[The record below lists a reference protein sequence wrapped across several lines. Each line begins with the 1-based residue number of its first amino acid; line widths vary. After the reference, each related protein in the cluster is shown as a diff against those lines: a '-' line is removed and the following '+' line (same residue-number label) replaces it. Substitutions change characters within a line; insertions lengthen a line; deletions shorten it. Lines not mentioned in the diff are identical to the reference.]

1 MMRCTGC
8 GRVLSLGPSG
18 PWACPGRD
26 SGDDVDH
33 VLVPELSRVGVTF
46 PRSGSDNPF
55 VRYRELLASYRPEL
69 KPDDEFVD
77 MVTSLDDAV
86 AAVDGRRFRITPLL
100 RSDRLGCW
108 VKDETG
114 NVAGSHKGR
123 HLMGLMLHLMV
134 WDAPRAPLAA
144 IAPLAPLVPLA
155 IASCGNAALAAAVIA
170 KAAGR
175 ELLVF
180 VPAWADPAVV
190 DRLSA
195 LGAVVTPCRRA
206 TGQFGDPS
214 YLQFR
219 RAVATGAVPFGCQG
233 CDNGLTV
240 DGGSTIG
247 WELSAQMADA
257 GVQPDRVVIQVGGGA
272 LASAVLR
279 GLEDGVKLGVLAR
292 MPVVHAVQT
301 EGAWPLVRAYE
312 EVAKRIAG
320 GTPPDQALVHAAT
333 HRSGYMWPWEGEP
346 ASIATGIIDDETYDW
361 LAVVRG
367 LVGTGGLPV
376 VVDETTLRSA
386 NHLARE
392 ATSIPVGYTGSAG
405 LAGLLELRRRGVIQ
419 ACEQVVVLFTG

>member
-8 GRVLSLGPSG
+8 GQVMPLGPGG

-26 SGDDVDH
+26 SGDDLDH
-33 VLVPELSRVGVTF
+33 VLVPELSRAGVIF
-46 PRSGSDNPF
+46 PTSGSDNPF
-55 VRYRELLASYRPEL
+55 VRYRELLVSYQPEL
-69 KPDDEFVD
+69 KPDDEFVR
-77 MVTSLDDAV
+77 VVESLDDAV
-86 AAVDGRRFRITPLL
+86 AAVDGRRFRITPLR

-123 HLMGLMLHLMV
+123 HLMGLLLHLMV
-134 WDAPRAPLAA
+134 TGPAGAPRAPLA
-144 IAPLAPLVPLA
+144 PLA

-190 DRLSA
+190 DWLRG
-195 LGAVVTPCRRA
+195 LGAVVTPCPRVE
-206 TGQFGDPS
+206 GQTGDPS
-214 YLQFR
+214 YFQFR
-219 RAVATGAVPFGCQG
+219 RAVAAGAVPFGCQG

-247 WELSAQMADA
+247 WELAAQMASA
-257 GVQPDRVVIQVGGGA
+257 RIQPDRVVVQVGGGA

-279 GLEDGVKLGVLAR
+279 GLEDGVKLGALDR
-292 MPVVHAVQT
+292 MPVLHAVQT
-301 EGAWPLVRAYE
+301 DGAWPLVRAYE

-320 GTPPDQALVHAAT
+320 GTPPDEVLAHAAT
-333 HRSGYMWPWEGEP
+333 HRSQYMWPWEGEP

-367 LVGTGGLPV
+367 LVVTGGSPV
-376 VVDETTLRSA
+376 VVDDATLRAA
-386 NHLARE
+386 NHLGRE
-392 ATSIPVGYTGSAG
+392 VTGIPVSYTGSAG
-405 LAGLLELRRRGVIQ
+405 LAGLLELRRRGVIPPG
-419 ACEQVVVLFTG
+419 EQVVVLFTG